1 MSSQQATGRCLA
13 IPVSYIAQWYLQLQ
27 VLPIALFR
35 APSDDAASHGHVVT
49 NPWTS
54 LIVNKADTLMVLA
67 TRENQSSLQQ
77 HAGAEAHS
85 LLGGL
90 PTAKADQEPKRSV
103 HMSTFE
109 LQRMAKTMFDRCD
122 MFNTGSID
130 SKHDM
135 ERVALNLI
143 FKLKITPPGYRKQP
157 RLGVQQALQEF
168 YSKRGA
174 EPSPESP
181 ITRDHFLQWFSNEF
195 GAVDDWS

>member
-1 MSSQQATGRCLA
+1 M
-13 IPVSYIAQWYLQLQ
+13 
-27 VLPIALFR
+27 LPIALFR
-35 APSDDAASHGHVVT
+35 APSDDDASHGHVVT
-49 NPWTS
+49 NPWTR
-54 LIVNKADTLMVLA
+54 LIVNQADTFMVLA
-67 TRENQSSLQQ
+67 TRENRAMLQQ

-90 PTAKADQEPKRSV
+90 PTTKADQGPNKSA
-103 HMSTFE
+103 HMSTSE

-143 FKLKITPPGYRKQP
+143 FKLKITPAGYHKQP
-157 RLGVQQALQEF
+157 RLGVQHALQEL

-181 ITRDHFLQWFSNEF
+181 ISREQFLQWFSNEF
-195 GAVDDWS
+195 GVVR